1 MAGPLDGVKQI
12 AELANPKTMKRLMSA
27 GMITPKTPLAVATSF
42 PWLIGRGPTLGVIL
56 KMNATVVGDKDAIRD
71 RKGSITW
78 SELDELS
85 NKVAR
90 ALQEAGVEPSGKV
103 GLLTRNGREMAA
115 VAFAAQKV
123 GIITCPLNTWAKTR
137 ELKAVMANVEPDLVV
152 YDTAHAEQ
160 VEKTV
165 AEGVPLVYVGEE
177 KDALDGSISFED
189 FIDGQS
195 GSSLPPFTRHRGSP
209 KIVIQTSGTTG
220 TPKGASRDS
229 SAAGLGALASLLS
242 AVPYQRDDVILCPA
256 PLFHSFG
263 LATFTFGTAIGAT
276 LVLPPK
282 FDAEEVLK
290 LIEEH
295 KATAVSLVPVMIRRI
310 IQLDDEV
317 KHKYDLS
324 SLRIVLASGS
334 AISTDLK
341 KAAMDLFGE
350 VLYDLYG
357 STEAGWVAI
366 ATPEDIK
373 KNPKSLGKPTDGIE
387 VAVFSPEGDK
397 LGVNETGELFI
408 KSNYM
413 FEGYTSGESKD
424 ERDGFMSIGD
434 LGRLDED
441 GYLYIESRSDD
452 MVIIGGENVYPIEIE
467 DVIESLDKV
476 NEVTVLGVEDEEYG
490 QVLAAFV
497 VGDVTEDDITSTCKE
512 ELASY
517 KVPKRIKIVDELP
530 RTSTGKV
537 LKRDLVDKLDSA
549 EELDE

>member
-1 MAGPLDGVKQI
+1 
-12 AELANPKTMKRLMSA
+12 
-27 GMITPKTPLAVATSF
+27 
-42 PWLIGRGPTLGVIL
+42 
-56 KMNATVVGDKDAIRD
+56 
-71 RKGSITW
+71 
-78 SELDELS
+78 
-85 NKVAR
+85 
-90 ALQEAGVEPSGKV
+90 
-103 GLLTRNGREMAA
+103 
-115 VAFAAQKV
+115 
-123 GIITCPLNTWAKTR
+123 
-137 ELKAVMANVEPDLVV
+137 
-152 YDTAHAEQ
+152 
-160 VEKTV
+160 
-165 AEGVPLVYVGEE
+165 
-177 KDALDGSISFED
+177 
-189 FIDGQS
+189 
-195 GSSLPPFTRHRGSP
+195 
-209 KIVIQTSGTTG
+209 
-220 TPKGASRDS
+220 
-229 SAAGLGALASLLS
+229 
-242 AVPYQRDDVILCPA
+242 
-256 PLFHSFG
+256 
-263 LATFTFGTAIGAT
+263 
-276 LVLPPK
+276 
-282 FDAEEVLK
+282 
-290 LIEEH
+290 
-295 KATAVSLVPVMIRRI
+295 
-310 IQLDDEV
+310 
-317 KHKYDLS
+317 
-324 SLRIVLASGS
+324 
-334 AISTDLK
+334 
-341 KAAMDLFGE
+341 MDLFGE

-434 LGRLDED
+434 LGRLDEE

-497 VGDVTEDDITSTCKE
+497 VGEVSEDDVIAACKD

-517 KVPKRIKIVDELP
+517 KVPKRVKIVDELP

-549 EELDE
+549 EELDSED